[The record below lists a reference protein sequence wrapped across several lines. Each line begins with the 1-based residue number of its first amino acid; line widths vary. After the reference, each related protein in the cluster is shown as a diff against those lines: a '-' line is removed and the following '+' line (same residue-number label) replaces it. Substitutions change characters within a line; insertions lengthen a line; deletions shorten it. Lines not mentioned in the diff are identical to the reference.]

1 MRGLPRVDFFY
12 PQIICCTHIQN
23 NTKAIGATTTIANP
37 RTIRMSLTTSFRI
50 CIFFVSIIEKLIFSS
65 AKLGKKKMTN
75 WLIRQ
80 LVNFL
85 SKSCQF

>member
-37 RTIRMSLTTSFRI
+37 MTIKMSQTTSFRI
-50 CIFFVSIIEKLIFSS
+50 CIFFVFIYTVS
-65 AKLGKKKMTN
+65 LGVQKYSYM
-75 WLIRQ
+75 
-80 LVNFL
+80 
-85 SKSCQF
+85 SCQKSPCHSLA